1 MINIL
6 FKILIIHILH
16 FTLNANKIYEPVF
29 NFKLDKLLYDS
40 GESWNSLSL
49 FGNKSFGSFF
59 KKKVSFQNIPNFSFS
74 LINNKISFSSTIMLN
89 YKNNFYLYKNLFL
102 KQKSQN
108 VSFDFYSHNI
118 IENNNFSEF
127 GYENNWANI
136 AICYGNEGWGSGN
149 TINLAMNKYAKPYDY
164 FKISSDYGNL
174 RVKYIHGFLERTPD
188 NINRYITARGLEWSN
203 KNSLILGL
211 SETTIYSGLNRP
223 FDISYINPISSHLE
237 IELNDR
243 VNNIGASNGN
253 AVWQFHSELLILKK
267 IRFSFNFLF
276 DEFVIDKNIQKN
288 KEHGKAYSY
297 RISYVASNEKNRIVT
312 IYSKHIYVGTP
323 TFRHSNGIN
332 NFVNNSSPLGWD
344 KGSDAEEFLLGIN
357 YCNKSNFFLIL
368 ESGLT
373 QTGEENILNRSY
385 DPYKDY
391 LKGSFP
397 SGKYEENIFFKT
409 RIDWWVKGKNIFSI
423 TINDETKKKREFI
436 LSLNRR
442 IF

>member
-1 MINIL
+1 
-6 FKILIIHILH
+6 
-16 FTLNANKIYEPVF
+16 
-29 NFKLDKLLYDS
+29 
-40 GESWNSLSL
+40 
-49 FGNKSFGSFF
+49 
-59 KKKVSFQNIPNFSFS
+59 
-74 LINNKISFSSTIMLN
+74 
-89 YKNNFYLYKNLFL
+89 
-102 KQKSQN
+102 
-108 VSFDFYSHNI
+108 
-118 IENNNFSEF
+118 
-127 GYENNWANI
+127 
-136 AICYGNEGWGSGN
+136 
-149 TINLAMNKYAKPYDY
+149 MNKYAKPYDY

-267 IRFSFNFLF
+267 IRFSLNFLF

-323 TFRHSNGIN
+323 TFRHSNGLN

-344 KGSDAEEFLLGIN
+344 KGSDAQEFLLGIN